1 MKNIEEEE
9 RIFFTGK
16 EAKAEAESIFFSY
29 HNLIQDIGE
38 ELGEEII
45 VSILAKNCALIGVDL
60 VLDVARK
67 SNDIDHIDFWEK
79 VRQEIN
85 NIL

>member
-1 MKNIEEEE
+1 MKNIEESE
-9 RIFFTGK
+9 RNFFTEK
-16 EAKAEAESIFFSY
+16 LAKAEAESIFFCY

-38 ELGEEII
+38 DLGEEIM

-60 VLDVARK
+60 VLEVARK
-67 SNDIDHIDFWEK
+67 SNDIEHIYFWEK

-85 NIL
+85 NI